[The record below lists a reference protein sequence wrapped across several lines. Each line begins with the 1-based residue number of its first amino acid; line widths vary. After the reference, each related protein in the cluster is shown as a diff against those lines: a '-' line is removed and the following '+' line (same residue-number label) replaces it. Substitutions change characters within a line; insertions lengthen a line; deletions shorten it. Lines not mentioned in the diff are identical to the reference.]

1 MSGDEERLRGELSA
15 VLDLIRGAGGGVV
28 FEEFPEPLEDV
39 SSADM
44 ASDDRVVMRR
54 ALIEQAN
61 NLAETLERMR
71 RGGNE
76 T

>member
-1 MSGDEERLRGELSA
+1 

-28 FEEFPEPLEDV
+28 FEDFPESLEDV
-39 SSADM
+39 SRVDM

-61 NLAETLERMR
+61 SLAETLERMR
-71 RGGNE
+71 RGENE
-76 T
+76 I